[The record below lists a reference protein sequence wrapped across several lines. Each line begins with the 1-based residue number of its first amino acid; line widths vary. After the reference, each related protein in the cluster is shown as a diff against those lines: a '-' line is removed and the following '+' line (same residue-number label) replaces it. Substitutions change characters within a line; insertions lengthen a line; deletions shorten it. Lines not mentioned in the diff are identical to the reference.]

1 MTMTTIFEVLKGFS
15 MKGEDFELE
24 LAMLIHDSE
33 REVKLKENTSF
44 AKEVSILLNTKG
56 RSKNRHQAL
65 WHPNPPGT
73 PWEKSFGVI
82 YDDEIPF

>member
-1 MTMTTIFEVLKGFS
+1 MTMTTIFEYLKGFS

-24 LAMLIHDSE
+24 LELLIHDSE
-33 REVKLKENTSF
+33 REVGKKNTSF
-44 AKEVSILLNTKG
+44 AKEVSILLNTKE

-65 WHPNPPGT
+65 WMPNPPGT
-73 PWEKSFGVI
+73 PWEERFGVI

>member
-1 MTMTTIFEVLKGFS
+1 MTTIFEALKGFS

-24 LAMLIHDSE
+24 LAMLIQDSE
-33 REVKLKENTSF
+33 KGMKLKNTSF
-44 AKEVSILLNTKG
+44 AKEVSILLNTKE

-73 PWEKSFGVI
+73 PWEESFGVI